1 MLNKLKYLLAGIMFL
16 LISCKN
22 GSFVPV
28 HDTIY
33 LNGAW
38 KFAPDTAKVG
48 ITEKWYTRSFSDSV
62 KLPGTL
68 DENNMGIPNRNR
80 HETMRLSRELMY
92 AGMAWYQKSVF
103 IPENWKGQYIRLMM
117 ERTKPTQVWVDND
130 LMGNCNDLL
139 TAQYYNLTNKLTP
152 GRHLLTIMVN
162 NDDSSVPAGV
172 TGSHAWTEHTQSNWN
187 GIIGKF
193 CLEAFDPVH
202 IETVQVYPDIVL
214 KKVTVR
220 VKIANPAGITEN
232 MKLTLKADAW
242 NTDLK
247 NSVPSRTFPVKLKK
261 GDNTIELT
269 YSMGDKTLLWSEFN
283 PALYKLVL
291 TLKGRKTHDNST
303 LDFGMR
309 KFSTEGT
316 QFTINGTKTFLRGKH
331 DACVFPLTGHP
342 PMDVEGW
349 QRVFRIA
356 KSYNINFYRFHS
368 WTPPLAAFE
377 AADIEGIY
385 LQPELPFWGGF
396 SKNRNSGLNA
406 FLIKEGDHILDT
418 YGNYA
423 SFVMFALGNE
433 LSGDFDVMKEI
444 LSHFKSL
451 DSRHLMAYGSNN
463 YLGFRGQ
470 ASGEDYYAACRIGA
484 DKDTT
489 YKTHIRGSFSF
500 ADANDGGYING
511 RYPSTNLDYSGAIS
525 KCSVPAIGT
534 EVGQYQIYPNYE
546 EIKKYTGVMKPWN
559 LEVFR
564 ERLKENDLSDQAN
577 DFFRASGALSAIC
590 YKADIEMAI
599 RTPGFG
605 GFHLL
610 DLQDF
615 PGQGTALVGLL
626 DAFMDSK
633 GIITPD
639 EFSHFCNNVVPLVIM
654 GKYCW
659 SNNEQFSGKIQVA
672 NYSGNSLKSQP
683 VKWEL
688 KNGKGEIVFQN
699 ETVADILQG
708 GITTIGSLNIDLLK
722 FSKAE
727 KLTLSIKLEGTKY
740 ENSYPLWVYPASME
754 IKTPDNILFSKKL
767 DKITL
772 SKLADGGMVLL
783 IPDFNDIKDLS
794 VGGLFTPDYWNWRM
808 FKGISDSNNKPV
820 SPGTMSILTNP
831 KLPLFSDFPTE
842 FHTNW
847 QWWPIIKDSR
857 PFILDNTPKNY
868 RPLVQVVD
876 NIERNHKL
884 GLIFEF
890 AIGKGKLLVCMSDL
904 KAIQN
909 KPEGRQLYSSIL
921 KYMSSDKFNPSQPLN
936 PEELVSLFKTRIS
949 PTKITGV
956 RNISY

>member
-202 IETVQVYPDIVL
+202 IEPVQVYPDIVL

-699 ETVADILQG
+699 ETIADILQG

-847 QWWPIIKDSR
+847 QWWPIVKNSR